1 MAPNTSQPN
10 SPKPSKFSRFR
21 SCISAVMGP
30 GTFLGLYSMVNEGRR
45 KRHKSVED
53 EERKSRKKSSSSDK
67 KEKHKDKKSHKR
79 HSETDNKDKKLKD
92 KHKDKDG
99 KGDQMGSAGS
109 KPENDILIL
118 TQLMIR
124 KELNQNYEF
133 KELTKDD
140 YFSKNNEFAT
150 WLKDKKKIFF
160 SDLSAEAARDMFTDF
175 IKAWNKHK
183 LDSRYYEGIVSGPRT
198 AHKWKIKA

>member
-1 MAPNTSQPN
+1 MGSERISEKKQKTSRKRSS
-10 SPKPSKFSRFR
+10 SPSPSPSQD
-21 SCISAVMGP
+21 
-30 GTFLGLYSMVNEGRR
+30 EGRR

-99 KGDQMGSAGS
+99 KGDQM
-109 KPENDILIL
+109 
-118 TQLMIR
+118 
-124 KELNQNYEF
+124 NYEF

>member
-1 MAPNTSQPN
+1 MGSERISEKKQKTSRKRSS
-10 SPKPSKFSRFR
+10 SPSPSPSQV
-21 SCISAVMGP
+21 SD
-30 GTFLGLYSMVNEGRR
+30 EGRR

-53 EERKSRKKSSSSDK
+53 EERKSRKKSSSDK
-67 KEKHKDKKSHKR
+67 KERHKDKKSHKR
-79 HSETDNKDKKLKD
+79 HSETDKDKKLKD

-99 KGDQMGSAGS
+99 KGDQM
-109 KPENDILIL
+109 
-118 TQLMIR
+118 
-124 KELNQNYEF
+124 NYEF

>member
-1 MAPNTSQPN
+1 MGSERISEKKQNTSRKRSS
-10 SPKPSKFSRFR
+10 SPSPSPSQV
-21 SCISAVMGP
+21 SD
-30 GTFLGLYSMVNEGRR
+30 EGRR

-79 HSETDNKDKKLKD
+79 HSETDKDKKLKD

-99 KGDQMGSAGS
+99 KGDQM
-109 KPENDILIL
+109 
-118 TQLMIR
+118 
-124 KELNQNYEF
+124 NYEF

>member
-1 MAPNTSQPN
+1 MGSERISEKKQKTSRKRSS
-10 SPKPSKFSRFR
+10 SPSPSPSQD
-21 SCISAVMGP
+21 
-30 GTFLGLYSMVNEGRR
+30 EGRR

-53 EERKSRKKSSSSDK
+53 EERKSRKKSSSDK
-67 KEKHKDKKSHKR
+67 KERHKDKKSHKR
-79 HSETDNKDKKLKD
+79 HSETDKDKKLKD

-99 KGDQMGSAGS
+99 KGDQM
-109 KPENDILIL
+109 
-118 TQLMIR
+118 
-124 KELNQNYEF
+124 NYEF